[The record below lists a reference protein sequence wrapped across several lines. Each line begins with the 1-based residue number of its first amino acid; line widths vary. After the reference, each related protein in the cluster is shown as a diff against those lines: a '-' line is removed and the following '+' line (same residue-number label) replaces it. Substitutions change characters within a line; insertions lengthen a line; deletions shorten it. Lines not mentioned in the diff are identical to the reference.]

1 MIKKIAHRGY
11 SEKYGD
17 NNLISFQ
24 KAFENDFNYIEL
36 DIQLNKDN
44 NIVIFHD
51 IYFEDKLIS
60 EYTTEET
67 KLLNIV
73 CLLDFFREFD
83 YKNKNLIF
91 DLKGNDNL
99 CEILI
104 EFLENH
110 KIKTNNII
118 FVSYNVNHLSILKN
132 KNLNLGYITSNN
144 YLNNELINFL
154 SDIKYI
160 LIDFNIISENFINK
174 LKKLNKIIYSF
185 TIHNKYELNIIK
197 KYNIDGIISNIKIE

>member
-24 KAFENDFNYIEL
+24 KAFENDFDYIEL

-67 KLLNIV
+67 KSLNII

-83 YKNKNLIF
+83 YKDKNLIM
-91 DLKGNDNL
+91 DLKGNNNL

-104 EFLENH
+104 EFLKSH
-110 KIKTNNII
+110 KINTNNII
-118 FVSYNVNHLSILKN
+118 FVSYNVKHLSILKS
-132 KNLNLGYITSNN
+132 KNLNLGYVSTNN
-144 YLNNELINFL
+144 YLDNELINFL

-160 LIDFNIISENFINK
+160 LIDFNIISENFINR